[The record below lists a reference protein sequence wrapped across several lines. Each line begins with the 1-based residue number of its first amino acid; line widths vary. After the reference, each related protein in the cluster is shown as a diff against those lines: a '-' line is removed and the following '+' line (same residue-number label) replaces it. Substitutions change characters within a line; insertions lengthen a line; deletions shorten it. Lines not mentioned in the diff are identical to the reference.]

1 MVERRSPRKRIS
13 FGFPSGEL
21 RINPLADED
30 CEVARPVDDAV
41 ATPVLTAGWA
51 PALLRHRVATDPD
64 TPRSSVAASPY
75 PLEASLAFPAG
86 LTFDELLGDLGAPAG
101 DLVVPN
107 CFTWSAAT
115 RDFSFHYRD
124 VVEGEVDVA
133 VVLGLDDV
141 LEPDDVLVAAE
152 LLEVHDLAERP
163 LRVRRIAERVEA
175 LLQSDD
181 VVAPLLHGLPDDA
194 VGAYSG

>member
-75 PLEASLAFPAG
+75 PLESSLAFPAG
-86 LTFDELLGDLGAPAG
+86 LTFDELLGDLGAPNG
-101 DLVVPN
+101 DLV
-107 CFTWSAAT
+107 
-115 RDFSFHYRD
+115 
-124 VVEGEVDVA
+124 
-133 VVLGLDDV
+133 
-141 LEPDDVLVAAE
+141 VAAE

-163 LRVRRIAERVEA
+163 LRVRAVPERVEA
-175 LLQSDD
+175 LLQRHD
-181 VVAPLLHGLPDDA
+181 VVRPLLHGLPHDPI
-194 VGAYSG
+194 GA

>member
-75 PLEASLAFPAG
+75 DALHDEVAG
-86 LTFDELLGDLGAPAG
+86 RNYLGRVHFMEL
-101 DLVVPN
+101 
-107 CFTWSAAT
+107 
-115 RDFSFHYRD
+115 
-124 VVEGEVDVA
+124 
-133 VVLGLDDV
+133 
-141 LEPDDVLVAAE
+141 
-152 LLEVHDLAERP
+152 
-163 LRVRRIAERVEA
+163 
-175 LLQSDD
+175 
-181 VVAPLLHGLPDDA
+181 
-194 VGAYSG
+194 